1 MNSFPCSPVSQFR
14 PGIWP
19 NVNHVPPH
27 HVGSQALSHNS
38 RSQQHPPQPANF
50 QGITNKKEENGKD
63 SSLKKEYSCDACQK
77 EFTSKETLNAHLGS
91 HVQCN
96 HGGCTFKAS
105 RKMLKLHW
113 IQVHASGKMR
123 IKLDTPEEIA
133 KWREERK
140 RKYPT
145 LANVEKKK
153 EEEAKRRASG
163 QILKT
168 KNFRYRRG
176 QRRGRSFQRGGHNH
190 FNNRGPQRRDQE
202 DLNDRIQTENH
213 TQDSVNTQEDGN
225 QERISGINKKMENVG
240 DPLSFVLADS
250 GEEEESDTEAETKEE
265 LSAPASKSPVTIQ
278 EAELSNGVSAG
289 VSALTSLCSAYASDS
304 EDNEGQTEEVDN
316 NCKTVCPPDEKDAKK
331 PENRKDV
338 ERKPEMRKEDA
349 QQTNCRPKRCH
360 KRNRKANSKVKSKSV
375 AIRKST
381 LLEKLLAPKIRHER
395 NVILQCIRHIVKKN
409 FFGVEETSL
418 PPQDIINN

>member
-77 EFTSKETLNAHLGS
+77 EFTSKETLNAHVGS
-91 HVQCN
+91 HIQCN
-96 HGGCTFKAS
+96 HEGCTFKAS
-105 RKMLKLHW
+105 RKILKLHW

-168 KNFRYRRG
+168 KNFRYV
-176 QRRGRSFQRGGHNH
+176 QN
-190 FNNRGPQRRDQE
+190 
-202 DLNDRIQTENH
+202 IT
-213 TQDSVNTQEDGN
+213 
-225 QERISGINKKMENVG
+225 
-240 DPLSFVLADS
+240 
-250 GEEEESDTEAETKEE
+250 
-265 LSAPASKSPVTIQ
+265 
-278 EAELSNGVSAG
+278 
-289 VSALTSLCSAYASDS
+289 
-304 EDNEGQTEEVDN
+304 
-316 NCKTVCPPDEKDAKK
+316 
-331 PENRKDV
+331 
-338 ERKPEMRKEDA
+338 
-349 QQTNCRPKRCH
+349 CH
-360 KRNRKANSKVKSKSV
+360 KLIKAVDVKVIHFAKFNKTDLHNLLIPKSEN
-375 AIRKST
+375 IT
-381 LLEKLLAPKIRHER
+381 LI
-395 NVILQCIRHIVKKN
+395 
-409 FFGVEETSL
+409 FS
-418 PPQDIINN
+418 